1 MFRGAHGPFFS
12 HSLGFELYIVLPAK
26 SYMHVCALFRLLH
39 VDVDVCSELS
49 WITTLS
55 VKPLPTLC
63 VHVFN
68 ILRILR
74 AQKLGRYLRSYDT

>member
-1 MFRGAHGPFFS
+1 VFRGAHGPFFS
-12 HSLGFELYIVLPAK
+12 HSLGFELYSVLPAK
-26 SYMHVCALFRLLH
+26 SDLHVGAQFVLLH
-39 VDVDVCSELS
+39 VEVDVFCELAL
-49 WITTLS
+49 ITTLS
-55 VKPLPTLC
+55 VKPLLNLC